1 MVEILCQDVPMGL
14 AGWVSNEQVFYFCDI
29 LYLPATITHVQF
41 LEPNPAL
48 RCVFAS
54 PIGFLESCRHFS

>member
-1 MVEILCQDVPMGL
+1 MMEILHQDVPMGL

-29 LYLPATITHVQF
+29 LYLTATITHVRV

-48 RCVFAS
+48 RCMFAS
-54 PIGFLESCRHFS
+54 PTGLLESCRRFS